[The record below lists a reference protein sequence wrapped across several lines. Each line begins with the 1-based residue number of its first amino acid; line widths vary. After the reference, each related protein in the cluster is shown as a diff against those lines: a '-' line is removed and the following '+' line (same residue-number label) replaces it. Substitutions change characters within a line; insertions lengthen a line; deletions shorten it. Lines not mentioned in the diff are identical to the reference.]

1 MNDMRWLD
9 GGVLV
14 VDSVRAPRAISGEW
28 LAAEFLGGIT
38 AVTFGLVTLRDR
50 SLYLGPFELLRFG
63 APEIGARSA
72 AWPIVGGRL
81 AAAAEGRFVVLQEDG
96 RLEARVE
103 GYRPALPIGVYS
115 LTQLPLH
122 HALVRLQLLQLRG
135 RRPAPGVP
143 ADVSRRAVAAA
154 IDAGVCAAITLTFA
168 RRRRLRALAA
178 VAVGYHVAAWTVS
191 GQTVGGAIMRLRV
204 VAVDGSPPSLSQ
216 SLLRLAMLPLAAVKM
231 RAVHDDV
238 AATDVIAS

>member
-1 MNDMRWLD
+1 MNDMRWID

-14 VDSVRAPRAISGEW
+14 VDSVRAPRRVTGEW
-28 LAAEFLGGIT
+28 LAGEFLGGIS
-38 AVTFGLVTLRDR
+38 AVTFGLITLRGR
-50 SLYLGPFELLRFG
+50 SLHLGPFELLRFG
-63 APEIGARSA
+63 PPQIGGASA

-81 AAAAEGRFVVLQEDG
+81 AAAPQGRFVVVQQDG
-96 RLEARVE
+96 RLEARVD
-103 GYRPALPIGVYS
+103 GYRPALPIRVYS

-154 IDAGVCAAITLTFA
+154 IDVGVCAAITLVFA

-178 VAVGYHVAAWTVS
+178 VAVGYHVASWSVS
-191 GQTVGGAIMRLRV
+191 GQTIGGGIMGLRV
-204 VAVDGSPPSLSQ
+204 VAVDGSPPSISQ
-216 SLLRLAMLPLAAVKM
+216 SLLRLAMLPLSAVRM
-231 RAVHDDV
+231 RAVHDEV
-238 AATDVIAS
+238 AATDVIAE